1 MTVLHTVASLDA
13 DAGGPSRTVS
23 ATCAALSDHGTDV
36 EILTT
41 DAGGPENAIRPEGN
55 RVRTTFVSSRP
66 PILHARSF
74 QSAVERLIRQ
84 HGADLVHDHGV
95 WLPTNWASARAARR
109 QGIPYV
115 LTTRGMLE
123 PWALNHHG
131 WKKNVAWHAYQK
143 SILDDAA
150 LLHATA
156 PAEAQNLRDLGLDAP
171 IVVAPN
177 GVPIPDDY
185 KKQVPPEG
193 GVRTAL
199 FLSRI
204 HPKKGLLNLMDAWAS
219 VEPDGWRLVV
229 AGPDEG
235 GHRAVVAER
244 ARAHGIQEEVSFPGS
259 IPDDEKWA
267 LYRRSDLFV
276 LPTFSENF
284 GVVVAEALAS
294 GIPAITTVGAP
305 WRDLDGHDCGWW
317 IETGV
322 DPLVQALADATTC
335 TDEARLAMGRRGRK
349 LVRTKYT
356 WDAVAETLQ
365 SAYAWVLGTGSS
377 SVLWQESSPSSSH
390 VHAEP

>member
-23 ATCAALSDHGTDV
+23 ATCAALADHGTEV

-41 DAGGPENAIRPEGN
+41 DAGGPENAIRPEGD
-55 RVRTTFVSSRP
+55 RIRTTFVSSRP

-74 QSAVERLIRQ
+74 RSAAERIIQQRS
-84 HGADLVHDHGV
+84 ADLVHDHGV
-95 WLPTNWASARAARR
+95 WLPTNWASSRAARW
-109 QGIPYV
+109 QGVSHVI
-115 LTTRGMLE
+115 TTRGMLE

-131 WKKNVAWHAYQK
+131 WKKKAAWHLYQK
-143 SILDDAA
+143 SILEQAA

-156 PAEAQNLRDLGLDAP
+156 PAEARNLRKLGLDTP

-177 GVPIPDDY
+177 GVPIPDSY
-185 KKQVPPEG
+185 KRTASDG

-204 HPKKGLLNLMDAWAS
+204 HPKKGLLNLMDAWAA
-219 VEPDGWRLVV
+219 VRPEGWRLVI

-235 GHRAVVAER
+235 GHREVVADR
-244 ARAHGIQEEVSFPGS
+244 ARKNGIGDTVSFPGS
-259 IPDDEKWA
+259 IPDNEKWA
-267 LYRRSDLFV
+267 LYRQSDLFV

-284 GVVVAEALAS
+284 GVVIAEALVS

-305 WRDLDGHDCGWW
+305 WHDLEEHDCGWW

-322 DPLVQALADATTC
+322 DPLLNALEDATTRS
-335 TDEARLAMGRRGRK
+335 DDDRLAMGERGRQ
-349 LVRTKYT
+349 LIRDTYT
-356 WDAVAETLQ
+356 WDAVAGTLA
-365 SAYAWVLGTGSS
+365 SAYAWVLGNGSS
-377 SVLWQESSPSSSH
+377 DVLWQESSPSPFN